1 MKEKAK
7 VMQIS
12 KAIKGLEVCVC
23 VCVCVCY
30 IFVRE
35 MIT

>member
-23 VCVCVCY
+23 VCVCVCV
-30 IFVRE
+30 ISLLE
-35 MIT
+35 K